1 VSGAAPTFTVGAM
14 QCHVVSDGVASYH
27 KETVYSEVQPEL
39 LEASLE
45 GLLNDEGFVP
55 LPYHPLLL
63 RTDDQVVLVDA
74 GAGAALAEEWGEPVG
89 GLRDALRAAYV
100 EPDDIGLVLITHAHP
115 DHIGGLTTEDGGGRR
130 PVFSKARHVIS
141 QTEFDFWTS
150 DRVPDEFA
158 GMAALAEL
166 HLTPIV
172 QAGLLD
178 QIDGEQELASGIQ
191 VIPTPGHTP
200 GHLAVSISSGSDR
213 AIFVADAV
221 LGETNFEHPDWSSRL
236 EIDRG
241 GAVET
246 RRRLLDRAASDRC
259 TLLGYHL
266 WKPGLVER
274 RGRRYRW
281 APAG

>member
-1 VSGAAPTFTVGAM
+1 MVGTVQCRFVPDGA
-14 QCHVVSDGVASYH
+14 ASYH
-27 KETVYSEVQPEL
+27 KETVYSDVPPEL
-39 LEASLE
+39 LGTSLE

-89 GLRDALRAAYV
+89 GLPDALRAADV
-100 EPDDIGLVLITHAHP
+100 EPDDVGLVLITHAHP
-115 DHIGGLTTEDGGGRR
+115 DHIGGLTVEDGDGRR

-141 QTEFDFWTS
+141 QTELGFWTS
-150 DRVPDEFA
+150 DRVPEEFA

-166 HLTPIV
+166 HLTPLIR
-172 QAGLLD
+172 AGLLD
-178 QIDGEQELASGIQ
+178 QIDGEQELAPGIQ
-191 VIPTPGHTP
+191 VVPTPGHTP
-200 GHLAVSISSGSDR
+200 GHLAVFISSGSDQ

-236 EIDRG
+236 EVDRG

-246 RRRLLDRAASDRC
+246 RRALLDRAAAEGC
-259 TLLGYHL
+259 TLSGYHL
-266 WKPGLVER
+266 WKPGTVER